1 MRVIGKIV
9 RTVVLTALALVA
21 ILNSQTPNDQKE
33 ALSFPTTAA
42 VVDTSFE

>member
-21 ILNSQTPNDQKE
+21 ILNSQKPQSQNE
-33 ALSFPTTAA
+33 MLSFPTTAA
-42 VVDTSFE
+42 VVDSSFE

>member
-21 ILNSQTPNDQKE
+21 ILNSQTPQNQNE
-33 ALSFPTTAA
+33 IPSFPTTAA
-42 VVDTSFE
+42 VVDFSYE